1 MIGVNCE
8 EVFNKSFIYKSE
20 IATQEQNF
28 EVHHMLFQCKV
39 YVTKNICFASMHSVE
54 MSQLRTKFE
63 KVSVIFQK
71 TFLCPVN
78 SKNTQS

>member
-20 IATQEQNF
+20 IATQEQYF

-63 KVSVIFQK
+63 KFQWFFK
-71 TFLCPVN
+71 RPFYVR
-78 SKNTQS
+78 